1 MEKEVKEETGEKG
14 KTFKETLEEKIDQNL
29 LSHIASGA
37 SLVMRATVWL
47 IFISGYALSA
57 IVFYRW
63 AQMSFGQFLFEN
75 FDEKK
80 SILHPLL
87 VSIELLILMPVPAI
101 IGLATFRIFLH
112 LGETN
117 EFDQV
122 QTKEQVYLTEQLL
135 IGGLFTVTGTT
146 LLDVLI
152 RDASWV
158 QFGGGMA
165 IILSLCFFLRF
176 SGH

>member
-1 MEKEVKEETGEKG
+1 MENKVKEKIGGVEKS
-14 KTFKETLEEKIDQNL
+14 TKEILGEKIDQKL
-29 LSHIASGA
+29 ISRVASGV
-37 SLVMRATVWL
+37 SLLMRATVWVV
-47 IFISGYALSA
+47 FISGYALSA

-63 AQMSFGQFLFEN
+63 AQMSFGQFLFGS

-101 IGLATFRIFLH
+101 IGLSTFRIFLN

-117 EFDQV
+117 EFDQFK
-122 QTKEQVYLTEQLL
+122 TKEQVYLTEQLL
-135 IGGLFTVTGTT
+135 IGGLVTVTGTT